1 MLSVDIWG
9 VLIQGFICLIFSEAV
24 LMGLVWIAIGAGIA
38 MIDRMS
44 SSIGILVAFGAA
56 QIVWARLAYLE
67 DAKYSFNIGG
77 SDH

>member
-1 MLSVDIWG
+1 
-9 VLIQGFICLIFSEAV
+9 
-24 LMGLVWIAIGAGIA
+24 MGLVWIAIGAGIA